1 MVDEQLFAAYRD
13 ALGTCA
19 DMAER
24 ACEALVAGYSGTLT
38 RSELSEVYA
47 ALVRKLGGY
56 AAQVA
61 LEFYRDLRAQS
72 GVESEYEPEAFEPSN
87 SGLLAWDVSGSTGAQ
102 LPGVAAQRVLGYA
115 DETMYRNGAADP
127 ARPMYALVAHA
138 GACGW
143 CQMISSQGWFTSRER
158 SAENTRHPHC
168 RCTVVADFDR
178 ESPSLAGY
186 DDGDHAYEL
195 YQQAASAEDY
205 RTSYAEWSAMTD
217 AERAKYRRHYYRGK
231 DGKKS
236 TSDKG
241 GSFDVYR
248 RNKIVA
254 EMNRISGYTARRH
267 NR

>member
-13 ALGTCA
+13 ALGACA

-47 ALVRKLGGY
+47 ALVKKLGGY

-168 RCTVVADFDR
+168 RCTVVADFDVD
-178 ESPSLAGY
+178 SPALGGY
-186 DDGDHAYEL
+186 DPDALYDGYRR
-195 YQQAASAEDY
+195 AAKDVSADVSAEWD
-205 RTSYAEWSAMTD
+205 AMTD
-217 AERAKYRRHYYRGK
+217 AERAKYRR
-231 DGKKS
+231 
-236 TSDKG
+236 KG
-241 GSFDVYR
+241 RSAYDVFRTKRIAYELTR
-248 RNKIVA
+248 RN
-254 EMNRISGYTARRH
+254 R
-267 NR
+267 

>member
-13 ALGTCA
+13 ALGACA

-24 ACEALVAGYSGTLT
+24 ACGALVAGYSGTLT

-61 LEFYRDLRAQS
+61 LEFYRDLRERS
-72 GVESEYEPEAFEPSN
+72 GADSEYAPEAFEPSN
-87 SGLLAWDVSGSTGAQ
+87 AGLLAWDVSGSTGAQ

-127 ARPMYALVAHA
+127 ARPMYALVPHA

-143 CQMISSQGWFTSRER
+143 CRMIGSQGWFTSRER

-168 RCTVVADFDR
+168 RCAVVADFDADN
-178 ESPSLAGY
+178 PALGGY
-186 DDGDHAYEL
+186 DPGAL
-195 YQQAASAEDY
+195 YDDYKRAAEAVSADASAE
-205 RTSYAEWSAMTD
+205 WGAMTD
-217 AERAKYRRHYYRGK
+217 AERAKYRR
-231 DGKKS
+231 
-236 TSDKG
+236 KG
-241 GSFDVYR
+241 RSAYDVFKTKRVTAEMTR
-248 RNKIVA
+248 RN
-254 EMNRISGYTARRH
+254 R
-267 NR
+267 